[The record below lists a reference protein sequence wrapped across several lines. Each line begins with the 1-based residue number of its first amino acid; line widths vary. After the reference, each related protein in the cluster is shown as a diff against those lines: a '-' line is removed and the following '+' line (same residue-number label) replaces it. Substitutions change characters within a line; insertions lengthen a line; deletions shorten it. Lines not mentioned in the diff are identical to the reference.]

1 MGATTVKVGKI
12 GATFRAAT
20 LPVLRGEP
28 EHGDGSVRFRQTVGG
43 RTALPLPRPVPHPP
57 YVRWQAPLVWTT
69 LVVTLRA
76 DGTSDVELTGA
87 SAFPR
92 HWVYDATGRIV
103 LKSGLADQGGWMAHS
118 FGERTPW
125 ADHDREALVV
135 AVESELERQLS
146 TDIMQGGERPEI
158 RNLQEGA
165 QLTKQG
171 DPGDELYLVLDG
183 VVRVDVDGR
192 ALAELGPGA
201 VIGERAL
208 LEGGT
213 RTSTV
218 TAITPLRVAVASRDR
233 HRPRPPPHPRRVPPP
248 RGPGRSRLTRRTPPG
263 SYSRSYGRRTKTSV
277 GALSKP
283 WGRTTEAGGRPQ
295 TVGRACRN
303 HAAVRRDANPATPD
317 VVEHVETFAKR
328 WTVETQG
335 PYDEREP
342 DPRWSSSERSEWTV
356 ETGRSDQ
363 GTPQARRSR
372 SNRPSINASRFSRDH
387 PWTCF
392 SMAMRLGDRVE
403 PSAQTSSTG
412 RRRCVYL
419 APSVSELCWK
429 TRRSM
434 LMVLPT

>member
-1 MGATTVKVGKI
+1 MRVEATVTSMSWIPTDSLKGALKTGMDLHLSHWDSPLPDQVKAPEEVHELCRLDKFRFANLLSVWADVEDGRIVRAGHHDESGLVMGSTTVKVGKI

-28 EHGDGSVRFRQTVGG
+28 EQGDGSVRFRQTVGG

-76 DGTSDVELTGA
+76 DGTSAVELTGA

-103 LKSGLADQGGWMAHS
+103 LKSGLADQGRWMAHS

-165 QLTKQG
+165 QLTRQG

-233 HRPRPPPHPRRVPPP
+233 INLDHLRTLAESHHRED
-248 RGPGRSRLTRRTPPG
+248 L
-263 SYSRSYGRRTKTSV
+263 
-277 GALSKP
+277 
-283 WGRTTEAGGRPQ
+283 
-295 TVGRACRN
+295 
-303 HAAVRRDANPATPD
+303 
-317 VVEHVETFAKR
+317 VEV
-328 WTVETQG
+328 
-335 PYDEREP
+335 D
-342 DPRWSSSERSEWTV
+342 
-356 ETGRSDQ
+356 
-363 GTPQARRSR
+363 
-372 SNRPSINASRFSRDH
+372 
-387 PWTCF
+387 
-392 SMAMRLGDRVE
+392 
-403 PSAQTSSTG
+403 
-412 RRRCVYL
+412 
-419 APSVSELCWK
+419 
-429 TRRSM
+429 
-434 LMVLPT
+434 

>member
-1 MGATTVKVGKI
+1 MRVEATVTSMSWIPTDSLKGALKTGMDLRLSHWDSPLPDQVKAPDDVHELCRQDKFRFANLLSVWADVEDGRIVRAGHNDDSGLVMGATTVKVGKI

-28 EHGDGSVRFRQTVGG
+28 EHAEGSVRFRQTVGG

-125 ADHDREALVV
+125 ADQDREALVV

-158 RNLQEGA
+158 RNLKEGA

-218 TAITPLRVAVASRDR
+218 TAITPLRVAVASRDHINLDHLR
-233 HRPRPPPHPRRVPPP
+233 TLAESHHREDLV
-248 RGPGRSRLTRRTPPG
+248 
-263 SYSRSYGRRTKTSV
+263 
-277 GALSKP
+277 
-283 WGRTTEAGGRPQ
+283 EA
-295 TVGRACRN
+295 
-303 HAAVRRDANPATPD
+303 D
-317 VVEHVETFAKR
+317 
-328 WTVETQG
+328 
-335 PYDEREP
+335 
-342 DPRWSSSERSEWTV
+342 
-356 ETGRSDQ
+356 
-363 GTPQARRSR
+363 
-372 SNRPSINASRFSRDH
+372 
-387 PWTCF
+387 
-392 SMAMRLGDRVE
+392 
-403 PSAQTSSTG
+403 
-412 RRRCVYL
+412 
-419 APSVSELCWK
+419 
-429 TRRSM
+429 
-434 LMVLPT
+434 

>member
-1 MGATTVKVGKI
+1 MDLRLSHWDSPLPDRVKAPEEVHELCRHDRFRFANLLAVWADVEDGRIVRAGHHDDSGLVMGSTTVKIGKI

-20 LPVLRGEP
+20 LPVLQGEP
-28 EHGDGSVRFRQTVGG
+28 EYGDGLVRFRQTVGG

-69 LVVTLRA
+69 LLATLRA

-103 LKSGLADQGGWMAHS
+103 LKSGLADQGRWMAHS

-125 ADHDREALVV
+125 ADHDRKALVV

-158 RNLQEGA
+158 RDLQEGA

-183 VVRVDVDGR
+183 VVRIDVDGR

-218 TAITPLRVAVASRDR
+218 TATTPLRVAVATRDR
-233 HRPRPPPHPRRVPPP
+233 IDIDHLRTLAESHHREDLVERD
-248 RGPGRSRLTRRTPPG
+248 
-263 SYSRSYGRRTKTSV
+263 V
-277 GALSKP
+277 G
-283 WGRTTEAGGRPQ
+283 
-295 TVGRACRN
+295 
-303 HAAVRRDANPATPD
+303 
-317 VVEHVETFAKR
+317 
-328 WTVETQG
+328 
-335 PYDEREP
+335 
-342 DPRWSSSERSEWTV
+342 
-356 ETGRSDQ
+356 
-363 GTPQARRSR
+363 
-372 SNRPSINASRFSRDH
+372 
-387 PWTCF
+387 
-392 SMAMRLGDRVE
+392 
-403 PSAQTSSTG
+403 
-412 RRRCVYL
+412 
-419 APSVSELCWK
+419 
-429 TRRSM
+429 
-434 LMVLPT
+434 